1 MDTESLYI
9 KHIENGI
16 RTILNGSKTPKEA
29 KVGVSLMK
37 LKEVNEGLYMD
48 YLEKYKKAVASLK

>member
-1 MDTESLYI
+1 MRAEETYI

-16 RTILNGSKTPKEA
+16 RCILNGSKTPKEA
-29 KVGVSLMK
+29 KVGVSLNK

-48 YLEKYKKAVASLK
+48 YLEKYKAAVASLK

>member
-1 MDTESLYI
+1 MSAEELYI

-16 RTILNGSKTPKEA
+16 RSIKNGSKTLKEA

-48 YLEKYKKAVASLK
+48 YLEKYKKVVANLK